1 MNREIDVRHALPTIR
16 VPTLVLYRA
25 NEGNRFVT
33 RDMGERIPGAKIVE
47 LSGAEHLPWEGDQEA
62 LLNEVERFLAGVRE
76 EADLDR
82 ALATVLFTDIAGSTA
97 KAAELGDRAWRE
109 LLERHHAIV
118 RAHLARFRGREIDT
132 AGDGVFAIFD
142 GPARAIRCACAIARQ
157 VRELGLVIRAGL
169 HTGEVEF
176 ANGKVRGIAVHIG
189 ARVGSFAQPGEVL
202 VSQTV
207 TDLVAGSGL
216 EFENRERVALKGVP
230 GHWQLLAVRRPATA
244 DA

>member
-1 MNREIDVRHALPTIR
+1 
-16 VPTLVLYRA
+16 
-25 NEGNRFVT
+25 
-33 RDMGERIPGAKIVE
+33 MGERIPGAKIVE

-62 LLNEVERFLAGVRE
+62 LLNEIERFLAGVRE

-109 LLERHHAIV
+109 LLDRHHAIV
-118 RAHLARFRGREIDT
+118 RAHLVRFRGREIDT

-142 GPARAIRCACAIARQ
+142 GPARAIRCACAIARE
-157 VRELGLVIRAGL
+157 VRELGVEIRAGL

-176 ANGKVRGIAVHIG
+176 ANGGVRGIAVHIG
-189 ARVGSFAQPGEVL
+189 ARVASLARPGEVL

-216 EFENRERVALKGVP
+216 EFESRERVELKGVP
-230 GHWQLLAVRRPATA
+230 GRWQLLAVTGPAPA
-244 DA
+244 GA